1 MSARPTRQISN
12 SFPRPRSSEMPALL
26 RANPFLLRPERTVLP
41 IFWKTMIKCS
51 CNDPAYSDQIRVS
64 FPSKIHTLSLEAST
78 RSQPTISTINA
89 IDRRTPTIFA
99 IDRYENACHLFF
111 NPISFIEKSRI
122 SLAEKLCQRLG
133 NGIHDRSVYPSEWIK
148 RQRGGGGGGPFVLFP
163 TFRQQRAFKFYQLG
177 IIIPRFV
184 DYSIKRFRYSQSGK
198 RG

>member
-133 NGIHDRSVYPSEWIK
+133 NGIHDPSIHRSGLSG
-148 RQRGGGGGGPFVLFP
+148 RGGGEGAARSYFFQPFDNSEL
-163 TFRQQRAFKFYQLG
+163 LN
-177 IIIPRFV
+177 
-184 DYSIKRFRYSQSGK
+184 SINSE
-198 RG
+198 